1 MNRSLPTIFTLL
13 LLVVGNARLSAQIAE
28 IKIKFIGNC
37 GMYLTDGKQNI
48 YLDFP
53 YKSGAFN
60 YMKYAKSEVDSIKE
74 NAVFIFTHRH
84 ADHYSK
90 RLVRKLSGQKFDP
103 FNITQLE
110 KLNTSLSEFNI
121 VAFKTQHK
129 VFGMSFKHYSY
140 LIAWHGKVIYVSG
153 DTSDLDDLKNI
164 KNIDIAF
171 VNPWLFMKAQ
181 REKVKIDAKKFG
193 IYHLYPQ
200 QKIDGEI
207 PPHLIILKNQ
217 GQIISVP

>member
-1 MNRSLPTIFTLL
+1 
-13 LLVVGNARLSAQIAE
+13 
-28 IKIKFIGNC
+28 
-37 GMYLTDGKQNI
+37 
-48 YLDFP
+48 
-53 YKSGAFN
+53 
-60 YMKYAKSEVDSIKE
+60 
-74 NAVFIFTHRH
+74 
-84 ADHYSK
+84 
-90 RLVRKLSGQKFDP
+90 
-103 FNITQLE
+103 
-110 KLNTSLSEFNI
+110 

-129 VFGMSFKHYSY
+129 VFGKSFKHYSY
-140 LIAWHGKVIYVSG
+140 LITWHGKVIYVSG